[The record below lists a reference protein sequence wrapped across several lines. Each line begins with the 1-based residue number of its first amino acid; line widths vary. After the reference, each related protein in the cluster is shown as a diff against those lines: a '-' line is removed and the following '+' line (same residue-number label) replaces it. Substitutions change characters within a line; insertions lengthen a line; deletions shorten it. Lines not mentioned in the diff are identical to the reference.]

1 MHDRGRLRG
10 GRAWRPVGEGTQP
23 QRCSPRC
30 LGLAPPSPVRVGGY
44 LDEYRRFAF
53 TAVRRAGHEA
63 PYTARARTAH
73 LYRLWLTG
81 KDIV

>member
-1 MHDRGRLRG
+1 M
-10 GRAWRPVGEGTQP
+10 
-23 QRCSPRC
+23 
-30 LGLAPPSPVRVGGY
+30 GGY